1 MKHATKKLFLLAL
14 IFCNLSFTVFANRTD
29 SKLEEAIINNMPEDF
44 WYMISEKSLSDN
56 ELEEAWYKERI
67 PAKYADAFL
76 YYTRTKPEMRMNFY
90 SLMVHESSN
99 FTAFVHKNYD
109 GSYDYG
115 PSQLNSK
122 NLNNKTFQK
131 YYRPTDESHIT
142 NKYCFYMVETIN
154 FYWDLYNKVGEDY
167 AFFAYNGGERA
178 ADWKKR
184 GINPNSSLIKNV
196 TAYDKAV
203 RSNVEKHTKE
213 LASYKEEA
221 RSSHI
226 AELKREF
233 SDLGLYVAFNKY
245 YDNIYS
251 DFETFQARYRQ
262 IKLDLKNQ
270 ASVDTIITIYI
281 LSQSHLAYIK
291 REDSLL
297 YEFS

>member
-1 MKHATKKLFLLAL
+1 MCCSIKEIKRGGKMKHTTKKLFLLAL

-29 SKLEEAIINNMPEDF
+29 SK
-44 WYMISEKSLSDN
+44 
-56 ELEEAWYKERI
+56 LEEAWYKERI

-90 SLMVHESSN
+90 SLMVHESNN
-99 FTAFVHKNYD
+99 FTVFVHKNND

-122 NLNNKTFQK
+122 NLTNKTFQK

-167 AFFAYNGGERA
+167 AFFAYNGGEKA

-203 RSNVEKHTKE
+203 RSNIEKYTKE

-233 SDLGLYVAFNKY
+233 SDLSLYVAFNKY
-245 YDNIYS
+245 Y
-251 DFETFQARYRQ
+251 A
-262 IKLDLKNQ
+262 KLRHMIHLK
-270 ASVDTIITIYI
+270 
-281 LSQSHLAYIK
+281 
-291 REDSLL
+291 
-297 YEFS
+297 FSRSKDKLISI

>member
-1 MKHATKKLFLLAL
+1 MKHTTKKLFLLAL
-14 IFCNLSFTVFANRTD
+14 IFCNLSFIVFANRTD
-29 SKLEEAIINNMPEDF
+29 SKLEKAIINNTSEDF
-44 WYMISEKSLSDN
+44 WYMMSEKSLSDN

-90 SLMVHESSN
+90 SLMVYESSN

-122 NLNNKTFQK
+122 NLTNKTFQK

-226 AELKREF
+226 AKLKREF

-245 YDNIYS
+245 YADTYDS
-251 DFETFQARYRQ
+251 FEIFQIKRQ
-262 IKLDLKNQ
+262 INFDLENR
-270 ASVDTIITIYI
+270 VNMDTIITIYI
-281 LSQSHLAYIK
+281 PSPRLAYIR

-297 YEFS
+297 YEVS

>member
-1 MKHATKKLFLLAL
+1 MKHTTKKLFLLAL

-29 SKLEEAIINNMPEDF
+29 SKLEEAIINNMSEDF
-44 WYMISEKSLSDN
+44 WYMMSEKSLSDN

-99 FTAFVHKNYD
+99 FTTFVHKNND

-122 NLNNKTFQK
+122 NLTNKTFQK

-178 ADWKKR
+178 ADWIKR

-203 RSNVEKHTKE
+203 RSNVEKHTKD

-245 YDNIYS
+245 YAETYDS
-251 DFETFQARYRQ
+251 FEIFQIKRQ
-262 IKLDLKNQ
+262 IRLDLENR
-270 ASVDTIITIYI
+270 VNMDRIVMIYT
-281 LSQSHLAYIK
+281 LSPCVAYIR

-297 YEFS
+297 YEVG

>member
-1 MKHATKKLFLLAL
+1 MKHTTKKMFLLAL

-29 SKLEEAIINNMPEDF
+29 SKLEESTINNKPEDF
-44 WYMISEKSLSDN
+44 WYMMSEKSISDN

-76 YYTRTKPEMRMNFY
+76 YYTRNKSEMRMNFY

-99 FTAFVHKNYD
+99 FTAYVHKNKD

-115 PSQLNSK
+115 PSQLNSR
-122 NLNNKTFQK
+122 NLTNKTFQK

-154 FYWDLYNKVGEDY
+154 FYWDLYNKVGEKY

-178 ADWKKR
+178 ANWKKR

-221 RSSHI
+221 RLSHI

-233 SDLGLYVAFNKY
+233 HEHSLK
-245 YDNIYS
+245 
-251 DFETFQARYRQ
+251 TFQAKYKQ
-262 IKLDLKNQ
+262 NKSDLENR
-270 ASVDTIITIYI
+270 SNVNTIVTFYI
-281 LSQSHLAYIK
+281 QSPRIMYIK
-291 REDSLL
+291 REDFLL
-297 YEFS
+297 YEVS

>member
-1 MKHATKKLFLLAL
+1 MKHIMKKLFLLTL
-14 IFCNLSFTVFANRTD
+14 LFCNLSFIMFANRAD
-29 SKLEEAIINNMPEDF
+29 SKLEEITVENMPEDF
-44 WYMISEKSLSDN
+44 WHMMSKKSLSDN

-76 YYTRTKPEMRMNFY
+76 YYTRTKPEIRMNFY
-90 SLMVHESSN
+90 SLMVHESNN
-99 FTAFVHKNYD
+99 FTAYVHKNKD

-122 NLNNKTFQK
+122 NLTNKTFQK

-184 GINPNSSLIKNV
+184 GIKPNSSLIKNV

-203 RSNVEKHTKE
+203 RSNVEKHIKE

-221 RSSHI
+221 RLSHI
-226 AELKREF
+226 DELKREF

-245 YDNIYS
+245 YVDTYDS
-251 DFETFQARYRQ
+251 FENFQIKRQ
-262 IKLDLKNQ
+262 IRFDLENRINM
-270 ASVDTIITIYI
+270 DTIVTIYTP
-281 LSQSHLAYIK
+281 SPRLAYIR

-297 YEFS
+297 YEFG

>member
-1 MKHATKKLFLLAL
+1 MKHTTKKLFLLAL

-29 SKLEEAIINNMPEDF
+29 SKLEEAIIDNTPEDF
-44 WYMISEKSLSDN
+44 WYTMSEKSLSDN
-56 ELEEAWYKERI
+56 ELEEAWYRERI

-76 YYTRTKPEMRMNFY
+76 YYTKTKPEMRMNFY
-90 SLMVHESSN
+90 SLMVHESCN
-99 FTAFVHKNYD
+99 FTAFVNKNKD

-115 PSQLNSK
+115 PSQLNSR
-122 NLNNKTFQK
+122 NLTNKTFQK

-178 ADWKKR
+178 ARWKKR

-213 LASYKEEA
+213 LASYKKEA
-221 RSSHI
+221 RVLHI
-226 AELKREF
+226 TKIKREF
-233 SDLGLYVAFNKY
+233 NDLGLYAAFDKY
-245 YDNIYS
+245 YANIYDS
-251 DFETFQARYRQ
+251 FEVSFQIKRQ
-262 IKLDLKNQ
+262 IKLDLENR
-270 ASVDTIITIYI
+270 ASMDTIVTIYTP
-281 LSQSHLAYIK
+281 SPRLAYIR

-297 YEFS
+297 YEVS

>member
-1 MKHATKKLFLLAL
+1 MKHTTKKLFLLVL

-29 SKLEEAIINNMPEDF
+29 SKLEEAIIDNTPEDF
-44 WYMISEKSLSDN
+44 WYTMSEKSLSDN
-56 ELEEAWYKERI
+56 ELEEAWYRERI

-76 YYTRTKPEMRMNFY
+76 YYTKTKPEMRMNFY
-90 SLMVHESSN
+90 SLMVHESCN
-99 FTAFVHKNYD
+99 FTAFVNKNKD

-115 PSQLNSK
+115 PSQLNSR
-122 NLNNKTFQK
+122 NLTNKTFQK

-178 ADWKKR
+178 ARWKKR

-213 LASYKEEA
+213 LASYKKEA
-221 RSSHI
+221 RVLHI
-226 AELKREF
+226 AKIKREF
-233 SDLGLYVAFNKY
+233 NDLGLYAAFDKY
-245 YDNIYS
+245 YANIYDS
-251 DFETFQARYRQ
+251 FEVSFQIKRQ
-262 IKLDLKNQ
+262 IKLDLENR
-270 ASVDTIITIYI
+270 ASMDTIVTIYTP
-281 LSQSHLAYIK
+281 SPRLAYIR

-297 YEFS
+297 YEVS

>member
-1 MKHATKKLFLLAL
+1 MKHTTKKLFLLAL

-29 SKLEEAIINNMPEDF
+29 SK
-44 WYMISEKSLSDN
+44 
-56 ELEEAWYKERI
+56 LEEAWYKERI

-90 SLMVHESSN
+90 SLMVHESNN
-99 FTAFVHKNYD
+99 FTVFVHKNND

-122 NLNNKTFQK
+122 NLTNKTFQK

-167 AFFAYNGGERA
+167 AFFAYNGGEKA

-245 YDNIYS
+245 YAKTYDSI
-251 DFETFQARYRQ
+251 
-262 IKLDLKNQ
+262 
-270 ASVDTIITIYI
+270 VTIYTP
-281 LSQSHLAYIK
+281 SPRLAYIR

>member
-1 MKHATKKLFLLAL
+1 MKHTTKKLFLSAL

-29 SKLEEAIINNMPEDF
+29 SKLEEAIINNISEDF
-44 WYMISEKSLSDN
+44 WYMMSEKSLSDN

-76 YYTRTKPEMRMNFY
+76 YYTRTKPKMRMNFY
-90 SLMVHESSN
+90 SLMVYESSN
-99 FTAFVHKNYD
+99 FTTYVHKNKD

-115 PSQLNSK
+115 PSQLNSR
-122 NLNNKTFQK
+122 NLTNKTFQK

-154 FYWDLYNKVGEDY
+154 FYWDLYNKVGEKY
-167 AFFAYNGGERA
+167 AFFAYNGGEKA
-178 ADWKKR
+178 ANWKKR

-203 RSNVEKHTKE
+203 RSNVEKHTKD

-221 RSSHI
+221 RSLHI

-245 YDNIYS
+245 YADTYDS
-251 DFETFQARYRQ
+251 FEIFQIKRQ
-262 IKLDLKNQ
+262 IRLDLENR
-270 ASVDTIITIYI
+270 VNMDTNVTIYTP
-281 LSQSHLAYIK
+281 SPRLAYIR

-297 YEFS
+297 YEFG

>member
-1 MKHATKKLFLLAL
+1 MKHTTKKLFLLAL

-29 SKLEEAIINNMPEDF
+29 SKLEEAIIDNTQEDF
-44 WYMISEKSLSDN
+44 WYMMSEKSLSDN
-56 ELEEAWYKERI
+56 EVEEAWYRERI

-90 SLMVHESSN
+90 SLMVHESCN
-99 FTAFVHKNYD
+99 FTAFVNKNKD

-115 PSQLNSK
+115 PSQLNSR
-122 NLNNKTFQK
+122 NLTNKTFQK

-178 ADWKKR
+178 ARWKKR

-203 RSNVEKHTKE
+203 RSNVEKYTKE
-213 LASYKEEA
+213 LASYKKEA
-221 RSSHI
+221 RVLHI
-226 AELKREF
+226 VKIKREF
-233 SDLGLYVAFNKY
+233 NNLGLYAAFDKY
-245 YDNIYS
+245 YANIYDS
-251 DFETFQARYRQ
+251 FEASFQ
-262 IKLDLKNQ
+262 IKKQIKFDLENR
-270 ASVDTIITIYI
+270 ASMDTIVSIYI
-281 LSQSHLAYIK
+281 SSPRLAYIR
-291 REDSLL
+291 REDPLL
-297 YEFS
+297 NVFS